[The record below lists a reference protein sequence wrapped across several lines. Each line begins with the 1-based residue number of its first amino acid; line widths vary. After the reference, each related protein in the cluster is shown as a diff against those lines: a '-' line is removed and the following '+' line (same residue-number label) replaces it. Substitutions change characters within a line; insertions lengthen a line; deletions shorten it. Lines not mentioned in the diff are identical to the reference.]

1 MLIATFGIK
10 VKDYKYI
17 MLTTV
22 QPTSKIFPG
31 RFGELV
37 KFPLQRIHIELTNVC
52 NFDCTFCPKQE
63 MTRHYEY
70 MDFERV
76 CAIIDEIAEYN
87 MAEKI
92 TFHVM
97 GEPFMHPRFFEI
109 LDYAKQLDVKT
120 GITTN
125 GTYLDE
131 DQAIKLEKVTASQVN
146 ISLQTPDE
154 ESFKTRKAR
163 RMKFEEYHN
172 RILEFIGA
180 CLKQTKP
187 PKIKVHFLN
196 TSIKAEVPGEDW
208 SVGTMS
214 VINNTKEL
222 RKTFRYW
229 ANEVHKICPPLNS
242 EEKAAVDKKIDK
254 LSTFKWN
261 VVEIAPNISFE
272 TYILNTWGNAFT
284 ESDSVV
290 STKVGYCSALNDHF
304 AILCSGDLTYCCV
317 DYNGNTK
324 AGNVF
329 EKPITEIMNSQPVI
343 EAVEGFNKLKV
354 VHPYCQKCL
363 GGSTRFK
370 SIVNSLG
377 SIIIWKYLKGF
388 FYSKS

>member
-1 MLIATFGIK
+1 
-10 VKDYKYI
+10 

-22 QPTSKIFPG
+22 QPTSKRFPG

-37 KFPLQRIHIELTNVC
+37 KFPLQRVHIELTNVC

-70 MDFERV
+70 MDFEKV
-76 CAIIDEIAEYN
+76 CGIIDEIAEYN

-109 LDYAKQLDVKT
+109 LDYAAQLGVKT

-154 ESFKTRKAR
+154 ESYKTRKAR
-163 RMKFEEYHN
+163 RMKFDEYHN

-196 TSIKAEVPGEDW
+196 TSIKTEVPGEDW
-208 SVGTMS
+208 TVGTMS

-229 ANEVHKICPPLNS
+229 ANEVHKICPPLSS
-242 EEKAAVDKKIDK
+242 EEKSIVEKKIDK

-261 VVEIAPNISFE
+261 VIEIAPNISFE

-284 ESDSVV
+284 ESDAVV
-290 STKVGYCSALNDHF
+290 TSKTGYCSALNDHF

-329 EKPITEIMNSQPVI
+329 ENPITEIMNSQLVI
-343 EAVEGFNKLKV
+343 DAVEGFNKLKV

-363 GGSTRFK
+363 GGSTWFK
-370 SIVNSLG
+370 SLVNSVG
-377 SIIIWKYLKGF
+377 SIVIWKYLKGF
-388 FYSKS
+388 FYKKS

>member
-1 MLIATFGIK
+1 
-10 VKDYKYI
+10 

-22 QPTSKIFPG
+22 QPTSKRFPG

-70 MDFERV
+70 MDFEKV
-76 CAIIDEIAEYN
+76 CGIINEIAEYN

-109 LDYAKQLDVKT
+109 LDYAAQLGVKT

-131 DQAIKLEKVTASQVN
+131 NQAIKLEKVTASQVN

-154 ESFKTRKAR
+154 ESYKTRKAR
-163 RMKFEEYHN
+163 RMKFDEYHN

-208 SVGTMS
+208 TVGTMS
-214 VINNTKEL
+214 VINSTKEL
-222 RKTFRYW
+222 RKTFSYW
-229 ANEVHKICPPLNS
+229 ANEVHKVCPPLS
-242 EEKAAVDKKIDK
+242 LEEKD
-254 LSTFKWN
+254 SH
-261 VVEIAPNISFE
+261 AP
-272 TYILNTWGNAFT
+272 
-284 ESDSVV
+284 
-290 STKVGYCSALNDHF
+290 
-304 AILCSGDLTYCCV
+304 
-317 DYNGNTK
+317 
-324 AGNVF
+324 
-329 EKPITEIMNSQPVI
+329 
-343 EAVEGFNKLKV
+343 
-354 VHPYCQKCL
+354 
-363 GGSTRFK
+363 
-370 SIVNSLG
+370 
-377 SIIIWKYLKGF
+377 YLF
-388 FYSKS
+388 

>member
-1 MLIATFGIK
+1 
-10 VKDYKYI
+10 

-22 QPTSKIFPG
+22 QPTSKRFPG

-37 KFPLQRIHIELTNVC
+37 KFPLQRVHIELTNVC

-63 MTRHYEY
+63 MPRHYEY
-70 MDFERV
+70 MDFDKV
-76 CAIIDEIAEYN
+76 CSIIDEIAEYN

-109 LDYAKQLDVKT
+109 LDYAAQLGVKT

-154 ESFKTRKAR
+154 ESYKTRKAR
-163 RMKFEEYHN
+163 RMKFDEYHN

-196 TSIKAEVPGEDW
+196 TSIKTEVPGEDW
-208 SVGTMS
+208 TVGTMS

-229 ANEVHKICPPLNS
+229 ANEVHKICPPLSS
-242 EEKAAVDKKIDK
+242 EEKSIVEKKIDK

-261 VVEIAPNISFE
+261 VIEIAPNISFE

-284 ESDSVV
+284 ESDAVV
-290 STKVGYCSALNDHF
+290 TSKTGYCSALNDHF

-329 EKPITEIMNSQPVI
+329 ENPITEIMNSQPVI
-343 EAVEGFNKLKV
+343 DAVEGFNKLKV

-363 GGSTRFK
+363 GGSTWFK
-370 SIVNSLG
+370 SLVNRVG
-377 SIIIWKYLKGF
+377 SIVIWKYLKDF
-388 FYSKS
+388 FYKKS

>member
-1 MLIATFGIK
+1 
-10 VKDYKYI
+10 

-22 QPTSKIFPG
+22 QPISKRFPG

-70 MDFERV
+70 MDFDKV
-76 CAIIDEIAEYN
+76 CSIIDEIAEYN

-109 LDYAKQLDVKT
+109 LDYAAQLGVKT

-154 ESFKTRKAR
+154 ESYKTRKAR
-163 RMKFEEYHN
+163 RMKFDEYHN

-196 TSIKAEVPGEDW
+196 TSIKTEVPGEDW
-208 SVGTMS
+208 TVGTMS

-229 ANEVHKICPPLNS
+229 ANEVHKICPPLSS
-242 EEKAAVDKKIDK
+242 EEKSIVEKKIDK

-261 VVEIAPNISFE
+261 VIEIAPNISFE

-284 ESDSVV
+284 ESDAVV
-290 STKVGYCSALNDHF
+290 TSKTGYCSALNDHF

-329 EKPITEIMNSQPVI
+329 ENPITEIMNSQPVI
-343 EAVEGFNKLKV
+343 DAVEGFNKLKV

-363 GGSTRFK
+363 GGSTWFK
-370 SIVNSLG
+370 SLVNSVG
-377 SIIIWKYLKGF
+377 SIVIWKYLKGF
-388 FYSKS
+388 FYKKS

>member
-1 MLIATFGIK
+1 
-10 VKDYKYI
+10 

-22 QPTSKIFPG
+22 QPTSKRFPG

-70 MDFERV
+70 MDFDKV
-76 CAIIDEIAEYN
+76 CSIIDEIAEYN

-109 LDYAKQLDVKT
+109 LDYAAQLGVKT

-154 ESFKTRKAR
+154 ESYKTRKAR
-163 RMKFEEYHN
+163 RMKFDEYHN

-196 TSIKAEVPGEDW
+196 TSIKTEVPGEDW
-208 SVGTMS
+208 TVGTMS

-229 ANEVHKICPPLNS
+229 ANEVHKICPPLSS
-242 EEKAAVDKKIDK
+242 EEKSIVEKKIDK

-284 ESDSVV
+284 ESDAVV
-290 STKVGYCSALNDHF
+290 TSKTGYCSALNDHF

-329 EKPITEIMNSQPVI
+329 ENPITEIMNSQPVI
-343 EAVEGFNKLKV
+343 DAVEGFNKLKV

-363 GGSTRFK
+363 GGSTWFK
-370 SIVNSLG
+370 SLVNSVG
-377 SIIIWKYLKGF
+377 SIVIWKYLKGF
-388 FYSKS
+388 FYKKS

>member
-1 MLIATFGIK
+1 
-10 VKDYKYI
+10 

-22 QPTSKIFPG
+22 QPTSKKFPG
-31 RFGELV
+31 RFGEVV

-76 CAIIDEIAEYN
+76 CSIIDEIAEYN

-109 LDYAKQLDVKT
+109 LDYAAQLGVKT

-131 DQAIKLEKVTASQVN
+131 EQAIKLEKVTASQVN

-163 RMKFEEYHN
+163 RLKFEEYHN

-196 TSIKAEVPGEDW
+196 TSIKTEVPGEDW
-208 SVGTMS
+208 TVGTMS

-229 ANEVHKICPPLNS
+229 ANEVHKICPPLS
-242 EEKAAVDKKIDK
+242 PEEKAVVEKKIDK

-284 ESDSVV
+284 ESDVV
-290 STKVGYCSALNDHF
+290 VPSKTGYCSALNDHF

-329 EKPITEIMNSQPVI
+329 ENPITEIMNSQPVI
-343 EAVEGFNKLKV
+343 DAIEGFNKLKV

-363 GGSTRFK
+363 GGSTQFK
-370 SIVNSLG
+370 SIVNRVG
-377 SIIIWKYLKGF
+377 SIVIWKYLKGF
-388 FYSKS
+388 FYKKS

>member
-1 MLIATFGIK
+1 
-10 VKDYKYI
+10 

-22 QPTSKIFPG
+22 QPISKIFPG
-31 RFGELV
+31 RFGKLV

-70 MDFERV
+70 MDFDKV
-76 CAIIDEIAEYN
+76 CSIIDEIAEYN

-109 LDYAKQLDVKT
+109 LDYAAQLGVKT

-154 ESFKTRKAR
+154 ESYKTRKAR
-163 RMKFEEYHN
+163 RMKFDEYHN

-196 TSIKAEVPGEDW
+196 TSIKTEVPGEDW
-208 SVGTMS
+208 TVGTMS

-229 ANEVHKICPPLNS
+229 ANEVHKICPPLSS
-242 EEKAAVDKKIDK
+242 EEKSIVKKKIDK

-284 ESDSVV
+284 ESDAVV
-290 STKVGYCSALNDHF
+290 PSKTGYCSALNDHF

-329 EKPITEIMNSQPVI
+329 ENPITEIMNSQPVI
-343 EAVEGFNKLKV
+343 DAVEGFNKLKV

-363 GGSTRFK
+363 GGSTWFK
-370 SIVNSLG
+370 SLVNSVG
-377 SIIIWKYLKGF
+377 SIVIWKYLKGF
-388 FYSKS
+388 FYKKS

>member
-1 MLIATFGIK
+1 
-10 VKDYKYI
+10 
-17 MLTTV
+17 MLTEVKPVT
-22 QPTSKIFPG
+22 QTFPG

-76 CAIIDEIAEYN
+76 CGIIDEIAEYK

-109 LDYAKQLDVKT
+109 LEHAAERGVKT

-131 DQAIKLEKVTASQVN
+131 EMGIKLETVTASQVN

-154 ESFKTRKAR
+154 ESFKTRKSR
-163 RMKFEEYHN
+163 RMKFDEYHN
-172 RILEFIGA
+172 RILDFIGT
-180 CLKQTKP
+180 CLKQSKP

-196 TSIKAEVPGEDW
+196 TSIKTEVPGEDW

-214 VINNTKEL
+214 VINNTKDL

-229 ANEVHKICPPLNS
+229 AKEVHKICPPMND
-242 EEKAAVDKKIDK
+242 EEKLKVEKKIDK
-254 LSTFKWN
+254 LSFFKLAKGDLYFLCVKFFN
-261 VVEIAPNISFE
+261 CTAAKDCSLHQVELLFLVLHGSQSRSKDFAAKYKMLFLSYSALAVFE
-272 TYILNTWGNAFT
+272 TF
-284 ESDSVV
+284 D
-290 STKVGYCSALNDHF
+290 
-304 AILCSGDLTYCCV
+304 
-317 DYNGNTK
+317 
-324 AGNVF
+324 
-329 EKPITEIMNSQPVI
+329 Q
-343 EAVEGFNKLKV
+343 
-354 VHPYCQKCL
+354 
-363 GGSTRFK
+363 
-370 SIVNSLG
+370 SL
-377 SIIIWKYLKGF
+377 SIILPLVTP
-388 FYSKS
+388 

>member
-1 MLIATFGIK
+1 
-10 VKDYKYI
+10 

-22 QPTSKIFPG
+22 QPISKRFPG

-70 MDFERV
+70 MDFDKV
-76 CAIIDEIAEYN
+76 CSIIDEIAEYN

-109 LDYAKQLDVKT
+109 LDYAAQLGVKT

-131 DQAIKLEKVTASQVN
+131 DQAIKLEKVTASQIN

-154 ESFKTRKAR
+154 ESYKTRKAR
-163 RMKFEEYHN
+163 RMKFDEYHN

-196 TSIKAEVPGEDW
+196 TSIKTEVPGEDW
-208 SVGTMS
+208 TVGTMS

-229 ANEVHKICPPLNS
+229 ANEVHKICPPLSS
-242 EEKAAVDKKIDK
+242 EEKSIVEKKIDK

-284 ESDSVV
+284 ESDAVV
-290 STKVGYCSALNDHF
+290 TSKTGYCSALNDHF

-329 EKPITEIMNSQPVI
+329 ENPITEIMNSQPVI
-343 EAVEGFNKLKV
+343 DAVEGFNKLKV

-363 GGSTRFK
+363 GGSTWFK
-370 SIVNSLG
+370 SLVNSVG
-377 SIIIWKYLKGF
+377 SIVIWKYLKGF
-388 FYSKS
+388 FYKKS

>member
-1 MLIATFGIK
+1 
-10 VKDYKYI
+10 

-22 QPTSKIFPG
+22 QPTSKRFPG

-154 ESFKTRKAR
+154 ESYKTRKAR

-208 SVGTMS
+208 NVGTMS

-329 EKPITEIMNSQPVI
+329 ENPITEIMNSQPVI

-363 GGSTRFK
+363 GGSTWFK
-370 SIVNSLG
+370 SVVNSVG
-377 SIIIWKYLKGF
+377 SIVIWKYLKGF
-388 FYSKS
+388 FYKKS